1 MPCCSTSFLASNQ
14 HFKHWDHVWYCQM
27 AWKIK
32 NPIKG
37 SARGSALLHI
47 KRPPLAI
54 LLKLYLLTAHFAE
67 SEIAERLWVIS
78 TFQLIHFK
86 HKPLSWPRQKV
97 QVIIKLSIFS
107 CEMHG
112 SIVTVIVKEGNA
124 FYSHVGE
131 KKMHIFPTI
140 KDFLSLF
147 YCLSFTFLNSY
158 YNWFS
163 GCILFFFFG
172 RRIIYSFYVVEEMVG
187 VNSIFV

>member
-1 MPCCSTSFLASNQ
+1 MLNCLEIFSKNQQKSQGGWFGSPCLPLYLHSSLFLSIMPCCSTSFLASNQ

-67 SEIAERLWVIS
+67 SEIAEHLWVIS

-107 CEMHG
+107 CEMHR

-124 FYSHVGE
+124 FYSHVGG
-131 KKMHIFPTI
+131 KRDAHFP
-140 KDFLSLF
+140 
-147 YCLSFTFLNSY
+147 
-158 YNWFS
+158 YN
-163 GCILFFFFG
+163 
-172 RRIIYSFYVVEEMVG
+172 
-187 VNSIFV
+187 

>member
-1 MPCCSTSFLASNQ
+1 MPCWSTSCLASNQ

-67 SEIAERLWVIS
+67 SEIAQRLWVIS

-107 CEMHG
+107 CEMHR

-124 FYSHVGE
+124 FYSHVGK

-140 KDFLSLF
+140 KDFFVTFLH
-147 YCLSFTFLNSY
+147 CLSFTFLNSC

-163 GCILFFFFG
+163 GCIQFFFFLVG
-172 RRIIYSFYVVEEMVG
+172 ESFIVFM
-187 VNSIFV
+187 

>member
-1 MPCCSTSFLASNQ
+1 
-14 HFKHWDHVWYCQM
+14 M

-47 KRPPLAI
+47 KRLPLAI
-54 LLKLYLLTAHFAE
+54 LFKLYLLTAHFAE
-67 SEIAERLWVIS
+67 SEIAQHLWVIS

-107 CEMHG
+107 CEMHR

-124 FYSHVGE
+124 FYSHVG
-131 KKMHIFPTI
+131 KKGCTI
-140 KDFLSLF
+140 SLQLKIFLSHF

-163 GCILFFFFG
+163 GCIQFFFLF
-172 RRIIYSFYVVEEMVG
+172 VEESFIVFM
-187 VNSIFV
+187 

>member
-1 MPCCSTSFLASNQ
+1 METWVILTLCAFFFYLSPFHFLSIMPCWSTSCLASNQ

-67 SEIAERLWVIS
+67 SEIAQRLWVIS

-86 HKPLSWPRQKV
+86 HKPLSWPWQKV

-107 CEMHG
+107 CEMHR

-124 FYSHVGE
+124 FYSHVG
-131 KKMHIFPTI
+131 KKRCTFSLQLKIFCHFFTLP
-140 KDFLSLF
+140 FLYISK
-147 YCLSFTFLNSY
+147 
-158 YNWFS
+158 
-163 GCILFFFFG
+163 
-172 RRIIYSFYVVEEMVG
+172 
-187 VNSIFV
+187 

>member
-1 MPCCSTSFLASNQ
+1 MLGYFRVFWRIVNMGDFNSLCLPFYLSLFHFLSIMPCWSTSCLASNQ

-67 SEIAERLWVIS
+67 SEIAQRLWVIS

-86 HKPLSWPRQKV
+86 HKPLSWPWQKV

-107 CEMHG
+107 CEMHR

-124 FYSHVGE
+124 FYSHVGK

-147 YCLSFTFLNSY
+147 YIAFPLHF
-158 YNWFS
+158 
-163 GCILFFFFG
+163 
-172 RRIIYSFYVVEEMVG
+172 
-187 VNSIFV
+187 

>member
-1 MPCCSTSFLASNQ
+1 MPCCSTSFLAPNQ

-67 SEIAERLWVIS
+67 SEIAEHLWVIS

-86 HKPLSWPRQKV
+86 HKPLSWPQQKV

-107 CEMHG
+107 CEMHR

-124 FYSHVGE
+124 FYSHVGGKE
-131 KKMHIFPTI
+131 RCTFSLQLKIFCH
-140 KDFLSLF
+140 F
-147 YCLSFTFLNSY
+147 FTAFPLH
-158 YNWFS
+158 F
-163 GCILFFFFG
+163 
-172 RRIIYSFYVVEEMVG
+172 
-187 VNSIFV
+187 

>member
-1 MPCCSTSFLASNQ
+1 MRCQTARKYSLKPAEIPGQVIWLSVSPLYLCPSLFLSIMPCCSTAFLASNQ

-47 KRPPLAI
+47 KRPPLVV

-67 SEIAERLWVIS
+67 HEIAERFRVIS

-97 QVIIKLSIFS
+97 QVIIKLSIF
-107 CEMHG
+107 
-112 SIVTVIVKEGNA
+112 
-124 FYSHVGE
+124 
-131 KKMHIFPTI
+131 
-140 KDFLSLF
+140 FLWDAWI
-147 YCLSFTFLNSY
+147 YCN
-158 YNWFS
+158 
-163 GCILFFFFG
+163 CDC
-172 RRIIYSFYVVEEMVG
+172 
-187 VNSIFV
+187 